1 MPRIRV
7 AMAIVMLATLPLA
20 HAQDSA
26 PMPDKLTFGYDD
38 EGKVDA
44 SPAGCAGYDIAACC
58 LDMGRN
64 MLDEETS
71 WLTTDPKKERA
82 HLSP

>member
-7 AMAIVMLATLPLA
+7 AMAIVMLAALPLA

-38 EGKVDA
+38 EARSMPRPQGA
-44 SPAGCAGYDIAACC
+44 RATTSPC

-64 MLDEETS
+64 MLDEEVS
-71 WLTTDPKKERA
+71 WLATDPKKERA
-82 HLSP
+82 HFSP